1 LNPRAWVNDT
11 VMDFWFRWIVQ
22 HEPYDQE
29 LLILTSHFYNALIEK
44 DGVLEVSHW
53 MQNCEI
59 LLIP

>member
-1 LNPRAWVNDT
+1 
-11 VMDFWFRWIVQ
+11 MDFWFRWIVQ